1 MPYNLPYS
9 EYVDA
14 DPTFEDMKSV
24 LTVKVRNL
32 NTIIP
37 KLTVHFLLHFPGN
50 DGSRLNYYVN

>member
-24 LTVKVRNL
+24 VTVKVRIVHN
-32 NTIIP
+32 I
-37 KLTVHFLLHFPGN
+37 KLYLQFV
-50 DGSRLNYYVN
+50 